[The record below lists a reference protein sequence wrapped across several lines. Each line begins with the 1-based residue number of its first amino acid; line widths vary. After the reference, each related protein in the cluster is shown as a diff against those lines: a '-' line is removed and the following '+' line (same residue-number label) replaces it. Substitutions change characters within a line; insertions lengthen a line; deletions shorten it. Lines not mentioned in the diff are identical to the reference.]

1 MHFTCVKSRDKAKM
15 PAQLLEAGFK
25 RKLTGEF
32 DAEYLDTSAEYAI
45 GAEGLPFYMPVCLA
59 LVNSPEICRL
69 PRRFRQMQP
78 YFQLCGRQRPPL
90 HPRRREKA
98 DG

>member
-1 MHFTCVKSRDKAKM
+1 MHFTCVKSRDKAKT

-59 LVNSPEICRL
+59 LVNSPEICDYL
-69 PRRFRQMQP
+69 AGFGKWTALQ
-78 YFQLCGRQRPPL
+78 
-90 HPRRREKA
+90 KA
-98 DG
+98 PDISTPTARM